1 MKKIIAMACTA
12 ILLLTAAFALDFEV
26 GVRGILGRNLDG
38 GSFED
43 NLNSA
48 KQDKTFDFGFGAYAN
63 FALFGGLGIQA
74 EANYVNSSITFVNNN
89 ADEVKYAMHIM
100 DLSPMVWL
108 NLDLWRLTIGFG
120 AGPNF
125 EIPLASVSDIKDA
138 KKQDFTVGLI
148 TGADVKFYF
157 TKHLGV
163 VLSGRFICDFNQ
175 KEVPIEVN
183 GYTVPGASYP
193 TYEFARRT
201 LYGGLGMEFKLF

>member
-1 MKKIIAMACTA
+1 MKKIIAMAFTA
-12 ILLLTAAFALDFEV
+12 VLMLSATFALDFEV